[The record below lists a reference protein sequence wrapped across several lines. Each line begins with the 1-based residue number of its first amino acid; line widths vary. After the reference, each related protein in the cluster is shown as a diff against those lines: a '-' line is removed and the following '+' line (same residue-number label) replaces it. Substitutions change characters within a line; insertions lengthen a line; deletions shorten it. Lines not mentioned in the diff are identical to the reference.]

1 MYGYYH
7 VRTKE
12 SKMKH
17 ENITELSDLRM
28 QWQQVWGIKPH
39 NRIGR
44 KMLERSLHFKLNEKK
59 LSPDT
64 QKRLNK
70 LIQNYKRNPQ
80 YFEQGHMLLKPG
92 MKILRDWKGK
102 TYVVTVTSNG
112 FRYNGKDYS
121 SLSKIATEITGSK
134 WNGWVFFDLKNKA
147 GSS

>member
-1 MYGYYH
+1 MEPSMNQIN
-7 VRTKE
+7 TKALNLE
-12 SKMKH
+12 
-17 ENITELSDLRM
+17 DLRT

-44 KMLERSLHFKLNEKK
+44 KMLERSLHFKYNEKQ
-59 LSPDT
+59 LPPNT

-102 TYVVTVTSNG
+102 THVVTVTSNG

-134 WNGWVFFDLKNKA
+134 WNGWVFFDLKNKV

>member
-1 MYGYYH
+1 
-7 VRTKE
+7 
-12 SKMKH
+12 MKD
-17 ENITELSDLRM
+17 ENITELSGLRT

-44 KMLERSLHFKLNEKK
+44 KMLERSLHFKRHEKQ
-59 LSPDT
+59 LSPNI

-92 MKILRDWKGK
+92 MKILRAWKGK
-102 TYVVTVTSNG
+102 THTVTVTSNG
-112 FRYNGKDYS
+112 FIYNGKDYS

-134 WNGWVFFDLKNKA
+134 WNGWVFFNLKNKA
-147 GSS
+147 DRS